1 LYTQV
6 KLPPLI
12 PPWKWGKLEKLF
24 PYVSIV
30 KLPPLI
36 PPWKWGKPEKLPYV
50 SIVKL
55 PPLIPSWKSGRFH
68 SLKLRSIEP
77 VDHQYLGLFLI
88 LINQKLRKKAAIA
101 LWKRVLGK

>member
-1 LYTQV
+1 MRNP
-6 KLPPLI
+6 PPL
-12 PPWKWGKLEKLF
+12 PA
-24 PYVSIV
+24 
-30 KLPPLI
+30 
-36 PPWKWGKPEKLPYV
+36 
-50 SIVKL
+50 
-55 PPLIPSWKSGRFH
+55 GRFH